1 MSQIYAFTGPEFL
14 GGIRSFLKL
23 LSCFLPGRSIAVKV
37 SYFRAPY
44 LDIYHSLHYDANT
57 KEKPSVIM

>member
-1 MSQIYAFTGPEFL
+1 MLSQSQFL
-14 GGIRSFLKL
+14 GGIRSFLKF
-23 LSCFLPGRSIAVKV
+23 LSWFLHGRSIIAVKV